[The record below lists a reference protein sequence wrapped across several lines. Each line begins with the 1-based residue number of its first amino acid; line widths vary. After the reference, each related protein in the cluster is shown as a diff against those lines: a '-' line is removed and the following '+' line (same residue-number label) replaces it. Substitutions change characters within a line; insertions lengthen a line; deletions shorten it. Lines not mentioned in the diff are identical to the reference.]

1 MSTWQ
6 EMQGAGGEEGWS
18 WGEMGVGE
26 CLIMVAGVGEVMR
39 RKSSG
44 LGGGERWR
52 RVIGKDEI
60 YKEGEGVAEGA
71 I

>member
-1 MSTWQ
+1 
-6 EMQGAGGEEGWS
+6 
-18 WGEMGVGE
+18 MGVGE
-26 CLIMVAGVGEVMR
+26 CLIVVAGVGEVMR

-60 YKEGEGVAEGA
+60 SKEEEAMAEVG
-71 I
+71 IIMEFHVQEMEVMVDI